1 MYEGIKYHAVRE
13 FRQNEDEDDFCVE
26 EIRQIGYTVI
36 PSGYSAE
43 ELQLIREKLDAIY
56 ATQIKELGG
65 EEKLKQINDANVAR
79 CTVEYDHYF
88 VKLAAHP
95 RLLSIGRKLMAAPFI
110 LMSQNGIIN
119 RPDDEHYQVTWH
131 RDLNYQHFVCSRP
144 LAMSALYCIDEFSD
158 VTGATAVIPASHSLE
173 AFPSPEYIRKH
184 ETTVSAPAGSI
195 IVFDA
200 MLYHRSGFNRSGK
213 LRRGVNH
220 IYTLP
225 LIKQQIDLP
234 KALKGVYND
243 DSELGPLLGY
253 GTEPG
258 ESVRAWRLNKLAI
271 AEQRR
276 ASSSSTK

>member
-13 FRQNEDEDDFCVE
+13 FRQNQDEDDFCVE

-36 PSGYSAE
+36 PSGYSDD

-56 ATQIKELGG
+56 ATQIEELGG
-65 EEKLKQINDANVAR
+65 ADKLKAINDANVAR
-79 CTVEYDHYF
+79 CTVEYDDYF

-131 RDLNYQHFVCSRP
+131 RDLNYQHFVSSRP
-144 LAMSALYCIDEFSD
+144 LAMSALYCIDPFSD
-158 VTGATAVIPASHSLE
+158 VTGATAVIPASHTSE

-184 ETTVSAPAGSI
+184 ETTVNAPAGSI

-200 MLYHRSGFNRSGK
+200 MLYHRSGYNRSGK

-225 LIKQQIDLP
+225 LIKQQIDIP
-234 KALKGVYND
+234 KVLKGKYKD
-243 DSELGPLLGY
+243 DPELGPLLGY
-253 GTEPG
+253 GTESG
-258 ESVRAWRLNKLAI
+258 EGVLPWRQNKMAI

-276 ASSSSTK
+276 KSSSSAN